1 MPHTQPLT
9 IQHYDCDAYGHL
21 RTSAYLSLL
30 EESDRAAMTSGGF
43 LPGEAALGWSPRLIS
58 VEFFT
63 PLLPGTPV
71 QVHTRLAGCDGQFSR
86 REYAIQAGNEPTPAC
101 LAALDWGLYDLE
113 AGAFTPIPD
122 EVSVK
127 LKQGLELDNLPGE
140 TPFPSLA
147 NPPSGALTLDWQ
159 VTWGETIQAYRL
171 SNRALMDRLIESGL
185 QSGIRYQWT
194 LQEAQEQ
201 GVVFVARK
209 LWMELLRPA
218 AHGEQLRTTTWLAE
232 LRRSTVMRQ
241 YVVRRVA
248 DGQIAALA
256 QTLWV
261 YLDLRAGRP
270 IRIPPEFADAWRDH
284 LAM

>member
-43 LPGEAALGWSPRLIS
+43 LSGEAALGWSPRLIS

-71 QVHTRLAGCDGQFSR
+71 QVNTRLAGCDAQRAR
-86 REYAIQAGNEPTPAC
+86 REYAIQAGEAAHPAC
-101 LAALDWGLYDLE
+101 QATLDWGLYDQ
-113 AGAFTPIPD
+113 GAQDFVSLPD
-122 EVSVK
+122 DLRDQLTQKIESNT
-127 LKQGLELDNLPGE
+127 QPGE
-140 TPFPSLA
+140 TPFPALA

-159 VTWGETIQAYRL
+159 VTWGETIQDYRL

-185 QSGIRYQWT
+185 QSGQRYHWT

-209 LWMELLRPA
+209 LWMEILRPA
-218 AHGEQLRTTTWLAE
+218 VYGERLRTTTWLAE
-232 LRRSTVMRQ
+232 LRRSTVLRQ
-241 YVVRRVA
+241 YIVQRP
-248 DGQIAALA
+248 DGQLAARA

-261 YLDLRAGRP
+261 YLDLRSLRP
-270 IRIPPEFADAWRDH
+270 IRIPPEFAGSWRDH
-284 LAM
+284 LAV